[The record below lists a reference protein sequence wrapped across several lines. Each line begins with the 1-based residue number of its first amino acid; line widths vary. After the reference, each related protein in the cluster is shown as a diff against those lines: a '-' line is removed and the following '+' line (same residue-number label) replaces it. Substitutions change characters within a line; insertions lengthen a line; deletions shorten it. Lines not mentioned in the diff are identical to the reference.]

1 MRDSWAC
8 TAFLFEEGSLATSS
22 SLFMGYYSEDW
33 MHLGGHWNILGGG
46 EVGIKELTV
55 FFGLYSILIKSRNK
69 KLILFL
75 IIALQNSVFQKKK
88 YV

>member
-8 TAFLFEEGSLATSS
+8 TAFLFEEGSLATSF

-33 MHLGGHWNILGGG
+33 MHLGGALEH
-46 EVGIKELTV
+46 
-55 FFGLYSILIKSRNK
+55 FGRGRGRNQRTNCVLRALFHPYQKQEQKTDFISNYSIA
-69 KLILFL
+69 KLCI
-75 IIALQNSVFQKKK
+75 SEKK